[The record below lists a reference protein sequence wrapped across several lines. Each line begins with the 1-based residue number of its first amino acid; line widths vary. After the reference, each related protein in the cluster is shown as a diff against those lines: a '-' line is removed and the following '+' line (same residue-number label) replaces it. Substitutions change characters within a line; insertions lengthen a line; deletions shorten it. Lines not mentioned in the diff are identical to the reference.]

1 MRIDALTR
9 AALNILTNA
18 AESMPRGRD
27 PALARVRISARA
39 SDAAGSVVL
48 EVADNGSGMPPAVE
62 RRIFDPFFT
71 TKIRGLG
78 SGLGLPIA
86 RRLIEA
92 AGGRIAVETA
102 PGKGT
107 VVRIELPVARESS
120 RHRPLASA
128 AAHARCGSKG
138 EVNRN
143 AVNHMVENK
152 E

>member
-1 MRIDALTR
+1 
-9 AALNILTNA
+9 
-18 AESMPRGRD
+18 MPRGRD

-39 SDAAGSVVL
+39 SDGVESVVL
-48 EVADNGSGMPPAVE
+48 EVADNGVGMSPAVE

-71 TKIRGLG
+71 TKTRGLG

-92 AGGRIAVETA
+92 ADGRVSVETVL
-102 PGKGT
+102 GKGT
-107 VVRIELPVARESS
+107 VVRIELPVAREFP

-128 AAHARCGSKG
+128 AAHALGGSEQ
-138 EVNRN
+138 EVNRH
-143 AVNHMVENK
+143 AVNHKVENK